1 MLKLLNKGQVE
12 IYLSFNMRGSFTI
25 TKTLIVGK
33 TIGQKNDQDRYN
45 ERISLSLYYKLFKR
59 IVYENQCINLTVSE
73 LFDWIMA
80 TMSFPNLAILD
91 CLR

>member
-1 MLKLLNKGQVE
+1 MNKGQVE

-33 TIGQKNDQDRYN
+33 IIGQKNVQDRYN
-45 ERISLSLYYKLFKR
+45 ESIALSLYYNLFKR
-59 IVYENQCINLTVSE
+59 IVYENQCINLIVSE

-80 TMSFPNLAILD
+80 TTSFPNLAILD
-91 CLR
+91 CDR